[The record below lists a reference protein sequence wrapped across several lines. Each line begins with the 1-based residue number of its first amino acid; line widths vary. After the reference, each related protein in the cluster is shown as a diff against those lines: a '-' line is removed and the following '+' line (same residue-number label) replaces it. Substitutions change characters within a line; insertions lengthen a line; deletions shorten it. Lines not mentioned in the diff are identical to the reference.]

1 MERLPSDLCKR
12 SVVVIFSHHAT
23 AYTYN
28 HKEVDVHISIISQP
42 FTQLGNE
49 ITNLLQSNVFQEVRF
64 VSAFVGLRSV
74 LRFKEYLAFQN
85 QNYAEIKF
93 LIGIDLGGTSQD
105 VLSELIQW
113 NAQTYI
119 VHNPIPRSTFHPKF
133 YYFKAHNRAVLFIG
147 SNNWTEGGLYTNYEV
162 CTRYDFDLPNDNQ
175 YLADLMKPLQPYFN
189 LARPDVAQLTPELIQ
204 TLSARGMIVN
214 EAEAR
219 RRRNQSIATPNELD
233 TPPNPFP
240 PVPITMPPNLP
251 SSILN
256 TEQRIA
262 PFTPQMTHQY
272 NQSILPPVP
281 SGALV
286 WQKVLSASEALQISN
301 EGTNPVGGIR
311 LTQARFADANG
322 RIDQTRYFRN
332 LFADYHWEPEIGR
345 NRNSTQEFATVP
357 MRVIIRGIDYGV
369 QTFEVSHKPDGEA
382 GQNNYTTIIRWGRF
396 FMERIPS
403 LHLTGATLSLYATS
417 SLEVGFLMVIA

>member
-1 MERLPSDLCKR
+1 MQ
-12 SVVVIFSHHAT
+12 
-23 AYTYN
+23 
-28 HKEVDVHISIISQP
+28 ISIIAQP

-49 ITNLLQSNVFQEVRF
+49 ITNLLESNVFQEIRF

-74 LRFKEYLAFQN
+74 LRFKSHLAFQS
-85 QNYAEIKF
+85 QNYAEVKF
-93 LIGIDLGGTSQD
+93 VIGIDLGGTSQE
-105 VLSELIQW
+105 VLSELIHW
-113 NAQTYI
+113 NARTYI
-119 VHNPIPRSTFHPKF
+119 VHNPIPKSTFHPKF
-133 YYFKAHNRAVLFIG
+133 YYFKTNCRAVLFIG
-147 SNNWTEGGLYTNYEV
+147 SNNWTEGGFYTNYEV

-175 YLADLMKPLQPYFN
+175 YLTDLMRPLQPYFDPD
-189 LARPDVAQLTPELIQ
+189 RSDVAQLTPELIQ
-204 TLSARGMIVN
+204 TLSARGMVVN

-219 RRRNQSIATPNELD
+219 RRRNQSAATSNEFGM
-233 TPPNPFP
+233 PPNPFL
-240 PVPITMPPNLP
+240 PVPIVMPPNLP

-256 TEQRIA
+256 TEQLIA
-262 PFTPQMTHQY
+262 PFAQQVTHQN
-272 NQSILPPVP
+272 NQSTSSPVP
-281 SGALV
+281 SGTLV

-311 LTQARFADANG
+311 LTQARFEDANG
-322 RIDQTRYFRN
+322 RIDQTTYFRN
-332 LFADYHWEPEIGR
+332 LFADYYWQLEVGR
-345 NRNSTQEFATVP
+345 NRNPTQEFASIP
-357 MRVIIRGIDYGV
+357 MRVIIRDIDYGV